1 MICEIPAIAAAA
13 SRIDAF
19 ALSCPHPIVL
29 INTFG
34 FIISAVVVLAAAAVF
49 VICALNVYHE
59 IKAKRRAQAH
69 LLTLRRQH
77 AQPPS
82 QTEDSVSIFKRAFRP
97 VLVSDLAPHHLGIQR
112 YHEFYL
118 PRMSEEEKIAEL
130 LQAGRDVVISGKSGV
145 GKSRTIF
152 EMLTRFEEFQGFTV
166 LRPCGTIIQPMLN
179 AMYIPRNKYILILD
193 NLDVFSEETGSVRA
207 MLETLRSTAE
217 QLLIFGTIRKESED
231 DARYAQTRQNAEVW
245 GGFKE
250 IELAPFAPDEIAEII
265 EGSGST
271 VEPGEDTDDTA
282 ITALISFRK
291 LREKRAT
298 FDTVV
303 CPESLK
309 TILCAVKTLRDL
321 NQPNNIVM
329 VKRICVASLE
339 RQQILDEEIGKLVAA
354 GFFDV
359 ADGEV
364 ICNDRILDEV
374 LAAEMPLIETT
385 VQLIVGGD
393 DTLALWWAG
402 VALLRLKN
410 DYKALRC
417 FEKMAEK
424 YDAFENVKHYI
435 AKLRDTLRVAPGKVE
450 APAPEPQ
457 PVAQKAGPEPA
468 QVPEPEKEEVA
479 APQNYRMLE
488 REPQA
493 EIIAKKEE
501 EPQPAEE
508 KEEAPAAEPEPA
520 PEPLKHEPVLE
531 RRRERIALR
540 RDPET
545 VAQLESWRKEITTQ
559 IENKHFRR
567 AIENLHRLLAV
578 DYNSCET
585 HMALGEVY
593 AKVNNRSRAD
603 YHMRKG
609 VSLDKTNPDVHRTY
623 ARFLEGIGEVNS
635 ALHEYLMAGMLKIVT
650 GEAELD
656 AFAKC
661 SELSRTA
668 NNHYVNFL
676 SASYYTAIL
685 YCLGDRD
692 DAAEFLMMIEKAYG
706 QYPVVDYI
714 IDILKGKKPTPL
726 GGGDLEAKAARK
738 ICELVEQE
746 MEREPATVTE
756 EDKENENKK
765 TIRQEQD

>member
-1 MICEIPAIAAAA
+1 MICGIPAITAAS
-13 SRIDAF
+13 SRIDALS
-19 ALSCPHPIVL
+19 LSCPHPIVL
-29 INTFG
+29 INFVA
-34 FIISAVVVLAAAAVF
+34 FVISAVVVIAAAIVF
-49 VICALNVYHE
+49 IICALNFYREV
-59 IKAKRRAQAH
+59 KAKRKAQAH
-69 LLTLRRQH
+69 LFTLRRQN
-77 AQPPS
+77 AAPPA
-82 QTEDSVSIFKRAFRP
+82 QTEDSVSVFKRAFRP
-97 VLVSDLAPHHLGIQR
+97 VPVSDLAPHHLGIQR
-112 YHEFYL
+112 YNEFYL
-118 PRMSEEEKIAEL
+118 PRLSEEEKMAEL
-130 LQAGRDVVISGKSGV
+130 LQSGRDVVVSGKSGV

-152 EMLTRFEEFQGFTV
+152 EMLTGFEEFQGFTV
-166 LRPCGTIIQPMLN
+166 LRPCGTVIQPALDT
-179 AMYIPRNKYILILD
+179 MYIPRNKYILILD
-193 NLDVFSEETGSVRA
+193 NLDVFSEETASARA
-207 MLETLRSTAE
+207 MLETLRASAE
-217 QLLIFGTIRKESED
+217 QVLIFGTIRKESD
-231 DARYAQTRQNAEVW
+231 DDPRYAQTRLNAELW

-250 IELAPFAPDEIAEII
+250 IELEPFAPDEIAEII
-265 EGSGST
+265 AGAASA
-271 VEPGEDTDDTA
+271 VEMGEDVDNTA
-282 ITALISFRK
+282 ITALVSFKK

-309 TILCAVKTLRDL
+309 TILRAVKTLRDL

-339 RQQILDEEIGKLVAA
+339 RQQVLDEEIGRLVAG

-364 ICNDRILDEV
+364 VCNDRILDEV
-374 LAAEMPLIETT
+374 LGAEMPLIENA
-385 VQLIVGGD
+385 VQLIAGGD

-402 VALLRLKN
+402 VALLKQEH

-424 YDAFENVKHYI
+424 YGEFENVKRYI
-435 AKLRDTLRVAPGKVE
+435 AKLHKVLQVAPGKAE
-450 APAPEPQ
+450 APAPEPA
-457 PVAQKAGPEPA
+457 PQKAEPQPEPM
-468 QVPEPEKEEVA
+468 PETEPKREEVA
-479 APQNYRMLE
+479 TPQNYRVLE

-493 EIIAKKEE
+493 EIIAKKEDE
-501 EPQPAEE
+501 APPPAEV
-508 KEEAPAAEPEPA
+508 KEEAAPA
-520 PEPLKHEPVLE
+520 PEAAPEPQAHEPVLE

-559 IENKHFRR
+559 IENQHFRR

-578 DYNSCET
+578 DYNNCET

-593 AKVNNRSRAD
+593 AKVNNHSRAD

-609 VSLDKTNPDVHRTY
+609 VSLDKTNPDVHRAY

-635 ALHEYLMAGMLKIVT
+635 ALHEYLMAGMLKIMN

-692 DAAEFLMMIEKAYG
+692 DAAEFLTMIEKSYG
-706 QYPVVDYI
+706 QYPVVDYV
-714 IDILKGKKPTPL
+714 IDVLKGKKPAAV

-746 MEREPATVTE
+746 MEREPAGHAVA
-756 EDKENENKK
+756 ENGGGSENPV
-765 TIRQEQD
+765 

>member
-13 SRIDAF
+13 SRIDAL

-29 INTFG
+29 INIPG
-34 FIISAVVVLAAAAVF
+34 FVISVVVVLAATAVF
-49 VICALNVYHE
+49 VICALNIYHE
-59 IKAKRRAQAH
+59 IKSKRKAQAH

-77 AQPPS
+77 AQPPAQS
-82 QTEDSVSIFKRAFRP
+82 EDSVSIFKRAFRP
-97 VLVSDLAPHHLGIQR
+97 VPVSDLAPHHLGIQR
-112 YHEFYL
+112 FNEFYL

-130 LQAGRDVVISGKSGV
+130 LQAGRDVVVSGKSGV

-152 EMLTRFEEFQGFTV
+152 EMLTRFEEFQGFTI
-166 LRPCGTIIQPMLN
+166 LRPCGTIIQPALN
-179 AMYIPRNKYILILD
+179 AMYVPRNKYILLLD
-193 NLDVFSEETGSVRA
+193 NLDTFSEETGAVRA
-207 MLETLRSTAE
+207 MLETLRAAAE
-217 QLLIFGTIRKESED
+217 QLLIFGTIRKESDD
-231 DARYAQTRQNAEVW
+231 DARYAQTRQNAELW

-250 IELAPFAPDEIAEII
+250 IELAPFAPEEINEII
-265 EGSGST
+265 EGSASA
-271 VEPGEDTDDTA
+271 VETGEDVDDTA

-339 RQQILDEEIGKLVAA
+339 RQQVLDEEIGRLVAS

-359 ADGEV
+359 AEGEV

-374 LAAEMPLIETT
+374 LAAEMPLIETA
-385 VQLIVGGD
+385 VQLIAGGD
-393 DTLALWWAG
+393 DALALWWAG
-402 VALLRLKN
+402 TALLRLKN

-424 YDAFENVKHYI
+424 HDAFENVKHYI
-435 AKLRDTLRVAPGKVE
+435 ARLRAELRVAPGKAE
-450 APAPEPQ
+450 APAPEPEA
-457 PVAQKAGPEPA
+457 VAQKTEHE
-468 QVPEPEKEEVA
+468 QVPAPEKEEVA
-479 APQNYRMLE
+479 APQNYRELE

-501 EPQPAEE
+501 EPQPEAA
-508 KEEAPAAEPEPA
+508 KEEAAAAEPAPA
-520 PEPLKHEPVLE
+520 PEPPKHEPALE
-531 RRRERIALR
+531 RRRERIALH

-559 IENKHFRR
+559 IENQHFRR

-585 HMALGEVY
+585 HIALGEVY

-635 ALHEYLMAGMLKIVT
+635 ALHEYLMAGMLKIVN

-661 SELSRTA
+661 SELSRSA

-676 SASYYTAIL
+676 SAAYYTAIL

-692 DAAEFLMMIEKAYG
+692 DAAEFLQMVGKSYG

-714 IDILKGKKPTPL
+714 IDVLKGKKPAAL

-746 MEREPATVTE
+746 MEREPAAVSQN
-756 EDKENENKK
+756 DYENENKN
-765 TIRQEQD
+765 IDQGQH